1 MRILYLITNQ
11 ISRLI
16 TVCAMT
22 NQGFSNKDIAAKAGC
37 PEFAVRKYQ
46 AQGRTFSME
55 QLKAALREGV
65 SMEEAVK
72 TGKID
77 DQLAVELF
85 IARCSGMK
93 KSPA

>member
-1 MRILYLITNQ
+1 MG
-11 ISRLI
+11 
-16 TVCAMT
+16 M
-22 NQGFSNKDIAAKAGC
+22 K
-37 PEFAVRKYQ
+37 E
-46 AQGRTFSME
+46 E
-55 QLKAALREGV
+55 LKNAL
-65 SMEEAVK
+65 EAVK